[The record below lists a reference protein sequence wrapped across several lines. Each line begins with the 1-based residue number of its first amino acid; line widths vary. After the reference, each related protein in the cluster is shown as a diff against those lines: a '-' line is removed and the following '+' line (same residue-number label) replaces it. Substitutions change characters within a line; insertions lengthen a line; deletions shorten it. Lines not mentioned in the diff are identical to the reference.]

1 MSGGI
6 GAELSG
12 GNFWEGA
19 VIGGVVAGL
28 NHGLHK
34 VEESSKV
41 KQALKKLGINSK
53 DKAKFTK
60 ETVIDL
66 TIRDENL
73 KQMYK
78 EGGYPTITLD
88 GNKKEPGSYKNGNIT
103 FGKKAFASYRALY
116 LTIGHELIHAYHYT
130 SGLMSYWSNGFKK
143 EYIDK
148 AIYNTERGAYSWIQ
162 LYDVPSMKQS
172 WEDQFNKHYGNL
184 K

>member
-1 MSGGI
+1 MGGI

-19 VIGGVVAGL
+19 VIGGIVAGL

-53 DKAKFTK
+53 DKAKFAK

-78 EGGYPTITLD
+78 EGG
-88 GNKKEPGSYKNGNIT
+88 
-103 FGKKAFASYRALY
+103 
-116 LTIGHELIHAYHYT
+116 
-130 SGLMSYWSNGFKK
+130 
-143 EYIDK
+143 
-148 AIYNTERGAYSWIQ
+148 IQ
-162 LYDVPSMKQS
+162 LL
-172 WEDQFNKHYGNL
+172 H
-184 K
+184 